1 MELPFGQE
9 SEKGLSLVQSSPARF
24 DGDRDKTSEQS
35 PCGSVGRE
43 VLARTGFGTRNQRP
57 QRLGFVR
64 HEEIHSRIDPEI

>member
-43 VLARTGFGTRNQRP
+43 VLARTGFGTRNQTP